1 MSNKKIT
8 IFVGFLLLAVNI
20 FAQKVNN
27 NNTTSP
33 YSRFGIGELQ
43 PNAFGRTSAMGGA
56 AIAARNKNQLNL
68 TNPASYTAIDTMS
81 FIFEAGVTSKQSDF
95 KDANFTQKN
104 NNTNFQYF
112 AFNFPITRWSAV
124 TFGLR
129 PYSDAGYDI
138 VQTEELSEGK
148 AAANYFGQGSLS
160 KVFLGQAVDIT
171 PNLSVGANMSYIFGS
186 LTKNVTLGFPSSAA
200 YSYQKYDSLR
210 VRKIR
215 FDFGVQYTHQFNKN
229 HALTVGA
236 TYETESD
243 FKTEV
248 KNATYRTS
256 TFTIP
261 GSNTPQTIID
271 TIAART
277 KADYNITMPSALGIG
292 LSYKYKQ
299 KLTVNF
305 DYYHQNWSN
314 AKINFGPQRD
324 YDNELT
330 DLNSLAVGAEFIPN
344 KYALKGYHNRV
355 SYRLGFNYSNGYLK
369 VNNKTLS
376 KYGMTF
382 GLGLPLGNSL
392 KRMHTSMINIGVELG
407 RMGTISNG
415 LVRENYAK
423 INLSVSLYDN
433 WFIKRKF
440 D

>member
-1 MSNKKIT
+1 MLNKKIT
-8 IFVGFLLLAVNI
+8 IFVGLLLLTVNI

-43 PNAFGRTSAMGGA
+43 PTSFGRTSAMGGA
-56 AIAARNKNQLNL
+56 AIASRSKNQLNL

-81 FIFEAGVTSKQSDF
+81 FIFEAGLTSKQSSF
-95 KDANFTQKN
+95 KDANFSQNN

-112 AFNFPITRWSAV
+112 AFNFPITSWSAV

-138 VQTEELSEGK
+138 IQTEKVSEGT
-148 AAANYFGQGSLS
+148 AAANYFGEGSLS
-160 KVFLGQAVDIT
+160 KVFLGQAFDIT

-186 LTKNVTLGFPSSAA
+186 LTKNTTLGFPSVGA

-215 FDFGVQYTHQFNKN
+215 FDFGVQYTHKFNKN
-229 HALTVGA
+229 HELTIGA
-236 TYETESD
+236 TYESESD
-243 FKTEV
+243 FNTEV
-248 KNATYRTS
+248 KNAIYRTTS
-256 TFTIP
+256 IVI
-261 GSNTPQTIID
+261 NNNQTQTLRD

-277 KADYNITMPSALGIG
+277 KADYDITMPSAFGIG
-292 LSYKYKQ
+292 FSYNYKK
-299 KLTVNF
+299 KLIVNL
-305 DYYHQNWSN
+305 DYYRQNWSN
-314 AKINFGPQRD
+314 AKIDFGPQRD

-330 DLNSLAVGAEFIPN
+330 DLNQIAIGAEWTPN
-344 KYALKGYHNRV
+344 KYALKGYYNRV
-355 SYRLGFNYSNGYLK
+355 SYRAGFNYTNGYLK

-382 GLGLPLGNSL
+382 GLGLPLSNSL
-392 KRMHTSMINIGVELG
+392 KRMQSSMVNIGVELG
-407 RMGTISNG
+407 RMGSIKDG
-415 LVRENYAK
+415 LVRENYVK
-423 INLSVSLYDN
+423 LNVSFSLYDN
-433 WFIKRKF
+433 WFIKRQF